1 MAKRILK
8 SLTDIYLIEDIKFNK
23 DQDSIIELHER
34 YKNMCF
40 KQVHK
45 FQNYFRINGINRDD
59 MLKQSLFLIYDS
71 AVTFDPDRNIKYIT
85 WLGNKVK
92 FFCMN
97 YTKKEFKSIHF
108 LEYRGELCSDV
119 SISRVNPRSS
129 ANLIDRHPSKEPL
142 INSSEA
148 FNFLIE
154 HPDKRIKEVFEIRY
168 SDLRDKPLTW
178 RDVGKKLNLSSQTA
192 INLHSKG
199 IKYLRKKI
207 KLINQ

>member
-23 DQDSIIELHER
+23 DQDSLVELHER

-45 FQNYFRINGINRDD
+45 FQNYFKLNNINKND
-59 MLKQSLFLIYDS
+59 MIGQSLFLIYDS
-71 AVTFDPDRNIKYIT
+71 AVTFDPEKNIKYIT

-97 YTKKEFKSIHF
+97 YTKKEFKSNHF
-108 LEYRGELCSDV
+108 LEYSGEFFTH
-119 SISRVNPRSS
+119 ISARVTVDSRLSN
-129 ANLIDRHPSKEPL
+129 EPV
-142 INSSEA
+142 INFSEA
-148 FNFLIE
+148 FDFLIE
-154 HPDKRIKEVFEIRY
+154 HPDKRIKKVFEIRY
-168 SDLRDKPLTW
+168 SDLKDKPLTW

-199 IKYLRKKI
+199 LKYLRKKI
-207 KLINQ
+207 KLTDR